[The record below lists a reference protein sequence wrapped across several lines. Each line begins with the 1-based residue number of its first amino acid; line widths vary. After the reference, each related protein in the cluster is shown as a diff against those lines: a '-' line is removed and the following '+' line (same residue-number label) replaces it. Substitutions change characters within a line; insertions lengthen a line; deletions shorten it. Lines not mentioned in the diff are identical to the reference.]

1 MSETMNKNVNLFTKN
16 KYELVM
22 SNMPNLTVIPDDELD
37 LATFSTSVKSV
48 QLPNI
53 TIKLLHSYWQHEDQK
68 HPNPQGARDTNTLTV
83 TWILDSKFLNYIVFA
98 AWAQGSR
105 YGIPARGGRS
115 EGTEP
120 LLRDNCIDRI
130 DVYSLD
136 NAKMP
141 FAKLSFHRVFLT
153 GISNLDLEFG
163 DASVVTFQTTFEY
176 EKFGLTVQRKLPDGT
191 WAIEP
196 LKVPVV
202 SKTN

>member
-22 SNMPNLTVIPDDELD
+22 SNIPNLTIIPDDELD

-53 TIKLLHSYWQHEDQK
+53 TLKLLHSYWQHEVQK

-83 TWILDSKFLNYIVFA
+83 TWTLDSKFMNYIIFA

-105 YGIPARGGRS
+105 YGIPARGGRE
-115 EGTEP
+115 EGSEP

-141 FAKLSFHRVFLT
+141 FAKLSFHRAFLT

-176 EKFGLTVQRKLPDGT
+176 EKFGLTVQQKLPDGT

>member
-22 SNMPNLTVIPDDELD
+22 SNIPNLTIIPDDELD

-53 TIKLLHSYWQHEDQK
+53 TLKLLHSYCQHEDQK

-83 TWILDSKFLNYIVFA
+83 TWTLDSKFLNYIIFA

-115 EGTEP
+115 EGSEP

-163 DASVVTFQTTFEY
+163 DASVVTFHTTFEY
-176 EKFGLTVQRKLPDGT
+176 EKFGLTVQQKLPDGT

>member
-22 SNMPNLTVIPDDELD
+22 SNIPNLTIIPDDELD

-53 TIKLLHSYWQHEDQK
+53 TLKLLHSYWQHEDQK

-83 TWILDSKFLNYIVFA
+83 TWTLDSKFMNYIIFA

-115 EGTEP
+115 EGSEA

-141 FAKLSFHRVFLT
+141 FAKLSFHRAFLT

-176 EKFGLTVQRKLPDGT
+176 EKFGLTVQQKLPDGT

>member
-22 SNMPNLTVIPDDELD
+22 SNIPNLTIIPDDELD

-53 TIKLLHSYWQHEDQK
+53 TLKLLHSYWQHDDQK

-83 TWILDSKFLNYIVFA
+83 TWILDSKFMNYIIFA

-105 YGIPARGGRS
+105 YGLPARVRRD
-115 EGTEP
+115 EGSEP

-141 FAKLSFHRVFLT
+141 FAKLSFHRAFLT

-176 EKFGLTVQRKLPDGT
+176 EKFGLTVQQKLLDGT

>member
-22 SNMPNLTVIPDDELD
+22 SNIPNLTIIPDDELD

-53 TIKLLHSYWQHEDQK
+53 TLKLLHSYWQHEDQK

-83 TWILDSKFLNYIVFA
+83 TWTLDSKFMNYIIFA

-105 YGIPARGGRS
+105 YGIPARGGREERS
-115 EGTEP
+115 EP

-141 FAKLSFHRVFLT
+141 FAKLSFHRAFLT

-176 EKFGLTVQRKLPDGT
+176 EKFGLTVQQKLADGT

>member
-22 SNMPNLTVIPDDELD
+22 SNIPNLTIIPDDELD

-53 TIKLLHSYWQHEDQK
+53 TLKLLHSYWQHEDQK

-83 TWILDSKFLNYIVFA
+83 TWTLDSKFMNYIIFA
-98 AWAQGSR
+98 ALAQGSR
-105 YGIPARGGRS
+105 YGIPARGGRE
-115 EGTEP
+115 EGSEP

-141 FAKLSFHRVFLT
+141 FAKLSFHRAFLT

-176 EKFGLTVQRKLPDGT
+176 EKFGLTVQQKLPDGT

>member
-16 KYELVM
+16 KYGLVM
-22 SNMPNLTVIPDDELD
+22 SNIPNLTIIPDDELD

-53 TIKLLHSYWQHEDQK
+53 TLKLLHSYWQHEDQK

-83 TWILDSKFLNYIVFA
+83 TWTLDSKFMNYIIFA

-105 YGIPARGGRS
+105 YGVPARGGRE
-115 EGTEP
+115 EGSEP

-141 FAKLSFHRVFLT
+141 FAKLSFHRAFLT

-176 EKFGLTVQRKLPDGT
+176 EKFGLTVQQKLPDGT
-191 WAIEP
+191 LAIEP

>member
-22 SNMPNLTVIPDDELD
+22 SNIPNLTIIPDDELD

-53 TIKLLHSYWQHEDQK
+53 TLKLLHSYWQHEDQK

-83 TWILDSKFLNYIVFA
+83 TWTLDSKFMNYIIFA

-105 YGIPARGGRS
+105 YGIPARGGRA
-115 EGTEP
+115 EGSEP

-141 FAKLSFHRVFLT
+141 FAKLSFHRAFLT
-153 GISNLDLEFG
+153 GISNLALEFG

-176 EKFGLTVQRKLPDGT
+176 EKFGLTVQQKLPDGT